1 MEGALSMDRR
11 RMLMVAAVVVAALG
25 AALVFLYA
33 QSAEDRAQ
41 EQFET
46 VTVLVATQQIE
57 SGEDID
63 AALTAGKITRQDV
76 TVGSRLPGSTDQA
89 EAFKG
94 QVALTT
100 IYPGEQLL
108 PAKFGVATEVEAVST
123 LPIPD
128 GLQAISVDLGDPQ
141 RVAGFVNPGAEVT
154 VYWYGVDG
162 RTGRSVARI
171 LHERVL
177 VLGTG
182 STTQVA
188 TTTTTDPTGAET
200 VEQLPRTL
208 LTFALTQKEVE
219 RTIFAM
225 RNGELVL
232 GLVNDKSEV
241 GAGRG
246 VDLLSLFR

>member
-1 MEGALSMDRR
+1 
-11 RMLMVAAVVVAALG
+11 MVAAVVVAALG
-25 AALVFLYA
+25 ATLVFLYA
-33 QSAEDRAQ
+33 QNAESRA
-41 EQFET
+41 EERFET
-46 VTVLVATQQIE
+46 VQVLVATQQIE
-57 SGEDID
+57 PGEPID
-63 AALTAGKITRQDV
+63 AALTAGKISQQDV
-76 TVGSRLPGSTDQA
+76 TVGSLLPGATDQA
-89 EAFKG
+89 AVFKG

-100 IYPGEQLL
+100 VYPGEQLL
-108 PAKFGVATEVEAVST
+108 PAKFGVATDVEAAST

-128 GLQAISVDLGDPQ
+128 GLQAISVNMGDPE
-141 RVAGFVNPGAEVT
+141 RVAGFVNPGAEVV
-154 VYWYGVDG
+154 VYWYGVDA
-162 RTGRSVARI
+162 RTGQSVARI

-208 LTFALTQKEVE
+208 LTFALNQKDVE
-219 RTIFAM
+219 RTIFAQ

-241 GAGRG
+241 SAGRG
-246 VDLLSLFR
+246 VDPQNLFR